1 MTVSYQNKMK
11 QTNQDTAETL
21 KLGKIIQKLEPL
33 DIREWTM
40 HRYSM
45 SIKVNGIEFY
55 LKKESYGT
63 HFKDNYLLLIK
74 NVEDEPEL
82 IEYTSNCKNK
92 TLGKMLEGFYEK
104 TRTRLKEYKTKIL
117 EEKLDDFLKE

>member
-1 MTVSYQNKMK
+1 MK
-11 QTNQDTAETL
+11 QNEQDTAETL
-21 KLGKIIQKLEPL
+21 KVEKIIEKLEPL

-40 HRYSM
+40 HRYGM
-45 SIKVNGIEFY
+45 SIKFNGIEFY
-55 LKKESYGT
+55 LKRE
-63 HFKDNYLLLIK
+63 HFGPHFRDNYLLLIK

-104 TRTRLKEYKTKIL
+104 THTRLKEYKTKIL
-117 EEKLDDFLKE
+117 EEKLNNFLSE